1 MCGLRAKKQVDLD
14 VAVSQSFWLPKASI
28 VGAAALAQAQAGLRA
43 SSGLADPRGSNSM
56 GFSVAAARDG
66 LAVRGFHRMLMTAAR
81 GPRVTHVWPNRASS
95 ALARA
100 RAQFHIGGA
109 GARVRRLQPAKRR
122 LGAIGMPVN
131 ALSEWLVVRGST
143 RWDCRRGADT
153 SFCDAFGLP
162 ENPNIRRRSP
172 SELFW

>member
-1 MCGLRAKKQVDLD
+1 
-14 VAVSQSFWLPKASI
+14 
-28 VGAAALAQAQAGLRA
+28 
-43 SSGLADPRGSNSM
+43 M

-143 RWDCRRGADT
+143 RLRLRTRGGT
-153 SFCDAFGLP
+153 SFWDVFEQPQKNPNEGSEVPPSYSGRRFPVRGVQVVSNLLATLCDGGGSGLGCVGLP
-162 ENPNIRRRSP
+162 PASLECETPA
-172 SELFW
+172 